1 MNSFS
6 SKVDWD
12 SLKIGPET
20 AMTPKEK
27 DDSSHKT
34 GEDIDDL

>member
-1 MNSFS
+1 MKSFS
-6 SKVDWD
+6 SRVDWD

-34 GEDIDDL
+34 GESIDDI